1 MNAIIKKDFLWHLLA
16 NRLKGRGAKPEGAKV
31 RLKSD
36 HANRLHHASVIK
48 KGKC

>member
-1 MNAIIKKDFLWHLLA
+1 MAFIGKPVE
-16 NRLKGRGAKPEGAKV
+16 KPEGAKV

-48 KGKC
+48 KSKC